1 MALNLVKLCVG
12 SESIESL
19 AEWQAEKCTTLSIEK
34 GYSLPFHTT
43 RMVPKRA
50 DELLSGGS
58 LYWVIKGFVRVRQRL
73 AGIEIFKGEDG
84 IRRCDLMLDHELVPV
99 VPQPR
104 RPFQGWRYLTAT
116 DAPLDLTGLSED
128 GAGFDAFPPQLQED
142 LAELGLL

>member
-1 MALNLVKLCVG
+1 
-12 SESIESL
+12 
-19 AEWQAEKCTTLSIEK
+19 
-34 GYSLPFHTT
+34 
-43 RMVPKRA
+43 
-50 DELLSGGS
+50 
-58 LYWVIKGFVRVRQRL
+58 
-73 AGIEIFKGEDG
+73 
-84 IRRCDLMLDHELVPV
+84 MLDHELVPV